1 MGRGASSFS
10 PDDARKAVLDYI
22 AAHPDRPMKARSLA
36 RAIDLPGEQYTAFRG
51 LLREMLAQGEIGL
64 GPGKTVVPAM
74 RSGLIEGVLRID
86 ARGFGVVE
94 RSDESVVIIPRGKT
108 GGALHGD
115 TVAVRVLP
123 GYGPRG
129 RVRGRIVRVVHET
142 AMRWVGELERHRGKW
157 FVRTQGAPATPVVE
171 VDDPGAKGA
180 HPGDL
185 VVVEPLRQAIHEGHI
200 RGVIVERLG
209 DASETLVRIRG
220 VARRYGVPEEFP
232 DDVRQA
238 AQSAAALLS
247 DAEIERRVDLRQTL
261 TITIDPVDARDFD
274 DAISL
279 QEVDGGEVELG
290 VHIADVSHFVP
301 LGGPLDREA
310 RDRGTSVYFPG
321 YVVPMLPEVLSNGV
335 CSLQEGQPRLTKS
348 AFIRYDAAG
357 DVKATRFEET
367 VISSAKRL
375 TYEQVDQVL
384 AGKKVRISREVRDLL
399 ARAEKLARAIRKRR
413 LRAGMLV
420 LSLPD
425 VEIEL
430 DAKGNVRDARPA
442 SQTFSHTIIEMF
454 MVEANEAVSRRLREL
469 NIPHLRRVHAAPDPD
484 AASQLMNRLQVVP
497 CRPPKSTDRRELQ
510 ALLDSVRGQPQ
521 EPAVNMLLLRSFAQ
535 AMYSPERIGHYALA
549 SRDYC
554 HFTSPIRRYPDLTV
568 HRLFKACVDDATGR
582 HGRAGGIHPATRD
595 DEALEHLAVLGTHTS
610 AMERRAQDAERSAR
624 AMLLLDLLRP
634 KIGEVFEA
642 VVSGVA
648 KAGAFVQIQPYLIDG
663 LVPIADLG
671 NERWRFSRISAT
683 LVGRDTGRVIAI
695 GQPVRVRLA
704 AIDEARQ
711 QPVFLPAARFG
722 VPGREAERE
731 ARGRRESAGRVERP
745 GKRGRRGRDETED
758 DGGRRRGRGRRGQEP
773 PARGRRRRK

>member
-10 PDDARKAVLDYI
+10 PNDARKAVVDYI
-22 AAHPDRPMKARSLA
+22 AVHPGRPMKARALA
-36 RAIDLPGEQYTAFRG
+36 RAIDLPGEQYTEFRT
-51 LLREMLAQGEIGL
+51 LLRDMLARGEIGM
-64 GPGKTVVPAM
+64 GPGKTIVPAT
-74 RSGLIEGVLRID
+74 RSNLVEGVLRID

-94 RSDESVVIIPRGKT
+94 RPDESVVVIPRGKT

-115 TVAVRVLP
+115 TVAVRVLS
-123 GYGPRG
+123 GHGPRG
-129 RVRGRIVRVVHET
+129 RARGRIVRVVRET

-180 HPGDL
+180 RPGDL
-185 VVVEPLRQAIHEGHI
+185 VVVEPLRQAIHEGHV

-220 VARRYGVPEEFP
+220 VARRYGIPEEFP

-247 DAEIERRVDLRQTL
+247 DAEIARRVDLREALTL
-261 TITIDPVDARDFD
+261 TIDPADARDFD

-279 QEVDGGEVELG
+279 QELDGGEVELG

-301 LGGPLDREA
+301 TGGPLDREA

-348 AFIRYDAAG
+348 AFIRYDSAG
-357 DVKATRFEET
+357 TVKGTRFAET

-375 TYEQVDQVL
+375 TYEQVDQAL
-384 AGKKVRISREVRDLL
+384 AGKKVRISRDVRDLL
-399 ARAEKLARAIRKRR
+399 SRAEKLARAIRKRR

-420 LSLPD
+420 LNLPE

-430 DAKGNVRDARPA
+430 NAKGDVRDARPA

-510 ALLDSVRGQPQ
+510 ALLDSVRGQPH
-521 EPAVNMLLLRSFAQ
+521 EPAVNMLLLRTFAQ

-568 HRLFKACVDDATGR
+568 HRLFRACVDGRPPQSDGGHRAPTGDDALMR
-582 HGRAGGIHPATRD
+582 
-595 DEALEHLAVLGTHTS
+595 LAELGTHTS
-610 AMERRAQDAERSAR
+610 AMERRAQDAERNAR

-634 KIGEVFEA
+634 KIGELFEA

-648 KAGAFVQIQPYLIDG
+648 KVGAFVQVRPYLIDG

-683 LVGRDTGRVIAI
+683 LIGRETGRVIAI

-722 VPGREAERE
+722 VPGREAERD
-731 ARGRRESAGRVERP
+731 ARE
-745 GKRGRRGRDETED
+745 
-758 DGGRRRGRGRRGQEP
+758 
-773 PARGRRRRK
+773 RGRRRRTEQDENRGRAPGRRERPAKAARRRRL